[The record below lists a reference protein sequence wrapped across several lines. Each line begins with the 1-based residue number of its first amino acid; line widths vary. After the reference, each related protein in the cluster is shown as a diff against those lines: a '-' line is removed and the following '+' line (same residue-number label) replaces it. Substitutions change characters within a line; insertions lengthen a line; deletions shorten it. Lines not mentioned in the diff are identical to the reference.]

1 MKYILVLA
9 GLLAVWLILSFTA
22 LRRNDEKGSSPRAP
36 DYSWEEMRD
45 IFAREQDL
53 DDQLKKMQRYHQ
65 TQDAILERL
74 RSAHLSLQEAAT
86 LLEAQ
91 AREDQARVLEMLE
104 ERYPALSS
112 VERMALL
119 LLEHLEKNG
128 CSPGRIKDLCSEMT
142 TWSKAAPTLF
152 RRPRPLNPR

>member
-1 MKYILVLA
+1 MKYALVLCGLFA
-9 GLLAVWLILSFTA
+9 GGLLLSLVD
-22 LRRNDEKGSSPRAP
+22 LRCNEENRSRSRAP
-36 DYSWEEMRD
+36 DYSWDEMRD
-45 IFAREQDL
+45 IFTREQEL
-53 DDQLKKMQRYHQ
+53 DEQLKKIQRYHQ
-65 TQDAILERL
+65 NQDAILERL
-74 RSAHLSLQEAAT
+74 RSEQLSLQEAAT

-128 CSPGRIKDLCSEMT
+128 CQPEVIEPLCREMI
-142 TWSKAAPTLF
+142 TWSKADPALF
-152 RRPRPLNPR
+152 RQPRPLNPR